1 MSKNLARSNK
11 REHVR
16 IVSSEH
22 LISPRCP
29 ELSEL
34 EFGLIIAWHAFSRW
48 MMRCMTA
55 SGVKD
60 MTPIDV
66 LVLHHVAHRE
76 TEKRLADICF
86 VLNVEDT
93 HVVSYSLRK
102 LAGLGLVS
110 SVRHGKE
117 AFFSAS
123 PAGREVCETY
133 RAIREDWLMPAFSGS
148 EEDNARIGELAALLR
163 TISGRYDQAA
173 RAASTASA

>member
-1 MSKNLARSNK
+1 MTGK
-11 REHVR
+11 RLDQRQRDSVR

-22 LISPRCP
+22 LVSPKCP

-34 EFGLIIAWHAFSRW
+34 EFGMIIAWHAFSRW

-66 LVLHHVAHRE
+66 LVLHHVAHRD

-102 LAGLGLVS
+102 LAGLGLVR
-110 SVRHGKE
+110 SVRRGKE
-117 AFFSAS
+117 AFFSVT
-123 PAGREVCETY
+123 PDGREICLVY
-133 RAIREDWLMPAFSGS
+133 RDVREAWLMPAFSGS
-148 EEDNARIGELAALLR
+148 AEDNARIGELAELLR
-163 TISGRYDQAA
+163 TLSGRYDQAA
-173 RAASTASA
+173 RAASTAPA